1 MKPTIFIIVFFAAL
15 MNVACS
21 TIDLVSFA
29 AVVLLEDKVIDAFK
43 NNKLE
48 EDKVTEEVKKQKLN
62 K

>member
-1 MKPTIFIIVFFAAL
+1 